1 MRPSL
6 FLAARR
12 AALALLL
19 GAAGAVAAPTVGGA
33 QSTAAAPAA
42 HAKDGPAKDGPAEG
56 GALVIVVR
64 HAEKAAVP
72 GDDPPLSEAGAARA
86 AALARVLRDAPVRAV
101 IVTPR
106 RRTGE
111 TAAGVV
117 AARGL
122 TPVVVP
128 FAANV
133 ADHARAVADAVRA
146 AGGGTVLVVGHSN
159 TVPAILAA
167 LGAPRLPDLCDAAYA
182 NLFVVRPGTTAAE
195 RATLV
200 RASYGAADPADADAR
215 PGMQAR

>member
-1 MRPSL
+1 MPLS
-6 FLAARR
+6 AVRR

-19 GAAGAVAAPTVGGA
+19 GAAGALAAPRAGQA
-33 QSTAAAPAA
+33 QAPAGA
-42 HAKDGPAKDGPAEG
+42 PSARAATEG
-56 GALVIVVR
+56 APLVVVVR

-72 GDDPPLSEAGAARA
+72 GDDPPLSELGAARA
-86 AALARVLRDAPVRAV
+86 AALGAVLKDAPVRAV

-106 RRTGE
+106 RRTRE
-111 TAAGVV
+111 TAAAVL

-128 FAANV
+128 FGTGV
-133 ADHARAVADAVRA
+133 AEHARAVAEAVRA

-182 NLFVVRPGTTAAE
+182 NLFVVRPGPTPADP
-195 RATLV
+195 ATLV
-200 RASYGAADPADADAR
+200 RATYGAADPAGADAC